1 MNIDKRQAIFAQAM
15 EAKLILDTL
24 KTGQNVMD
32 TDEDELPVIEKRI
45 RQMLHLRQYAK
56 MYEFAFS
63 EWSTDDPEQT
73 YLQVGDE
80 AKILHEIVNHDVFKE
95 TLMGLFMFH
104 NELTGKETDST
115 YEGFME
121 GLKKECAEAGLIQ
134 GETQVS
140 P

>member
-1 MNIDKRQAIFAQAM
+1 
-15 EAKLILDTL
+15 
-24 KTGQNVMD
+24 
-32 TDEDELPVIEKRI
+32 
-45 RQMLHLRQYAK
+45 MLHLRQYAK

-63 EWSTDDPEQT
+63 EWSTDDLEQT

-80 AKILHEIVNHDVFKE
+80 AKQLHEIVNHDVFKE

-115 YEGFME
+115 YEGFMVE
-121 GLKKECAEAGLIQ
+121 LKKEWAEAGLIQ